1 MRRPFLLPIVW
12 VLAVLI
18 LLGWLGVRPATP
30 EDLAAARRL
39 LEVLGPELATRA
51 VLEFD
56 SERRLDWH
64 YVPRDRPGVEL
75 RQLDDEGRRAL
86 HRLLQAALSS
96 RGYLE
101 TTGIIELEGI
111 LMELQSR
118 PGRPAA
124 HRDPGRYTFAFHG
137 PPDASDPWSF
147 RLEGHHLS
155 LNFTYLGAH
164 PVGATPL
171 FLGAQPHRVAH
182 GPRAGWQVLGGRER
196 LGFELV
202 RSLDESQRRKAVLPG
217 DAPADI
223 LLGPG
228 RDRLEGEPAGI
239 RSVELD
245 DGQRERLRFL
255 VEEFVGVLE
264 PARAAEELERVRAVF
279 DELRFAW
286 IGPIGPATRHY
297 YRVQGP
303 HFVLEYDST
312 SPDGDHV
319 HTVWRDL
326 ERDFGRDPL
335 RHHHEDHHHEHPHSP
350 GSDGGD
356 GR

>member
-1 MRRPFLLPIVW
+1 MKIAIGAWLVCAALSA
-12 VLAVLI
+12 LAFH
-18 LLGWLGVRPATP
+18 ATRAP
-30 EDLAAARRL
+30 GDVAAARRL
-39 LEVLGPELATRA
+39 LEVLGPELAGRA
-51 VLEFD
+51 VLDFD
-56 SERRLDWH
+56 SERRTDWH
-64 YVPRDRPGVEL
+64 YVPRDRPGVRLGE
-75 RQLDDEGRRAL
+75 LDDAARDAL

-101 TTGIIELEGI
+101 TTGILELEGI

-118 PGRPAA
+118 PGRPAT
-124 HRDPGRYTFAFHG
+124 HRDPGLYTFAFHG
-137 PPDASDPWSF
+137 PPDSAEPWSF

-155 LNFTYLGAH
+155 LNFTYLGAQ

-171 FLGAQPHRVAH
+171 FLGSQPHRVAA

-196 LGFELV
+196 LGFDLV
-202 RSLDESQRRKAVLPG
+202 RSLDEEQRAQAVLPG
-217 DAPADI
+217 DAPGDI

-228 RDRLEGEPAGI
+228 RDRLAGEPLGI
-239 RSVELD
+239 RADALTAD
-245 DGQRERLRFL
+245 QRQRLWFL
-255 VEEFVGVLE
+255 VSEFIEVLE
-264 PARAAEELERVRAVF
+264 PARALEELERVRAVL
-279 DELRFAW
+279 DELRFVW
-286 IGPIGPATRHY
+286 MGPIDPRSRHY

-335 RHHHEDHHHEHPHSP
+335 RLHRERDHGP
-350 GSDGGD
+350 GDQD
-356 GR
+356 H

>member
-1 MRRPFLLPIVW
+1 MKTLRCSLLA
-12 VLAVLI
+12 LAVLI
-18 LLGWLGVRPATP
+18 PLAWHATRAP
-30 EDLAAARRL
+30 GAADVAAARRL
-39 LEVLGPELATRA
+39 LEVLGPELGRQA
-51 VLEFD
+51 VLDFE

-64 YVPRDRPGVEL
+64 YVPRERPGVAL
-75 RQLDDEGRRAL
+75 GALDEAGRDAL
-86 HRLLQAALSS
+86 HRLLQSALSS

-118 PGRPAA
+118 PDRPAA

-137 PPDASDPWSF
+137 APDAREPWSF

-155 LNFTYLGAH
+155 LNFTYLGTE
-164 PVGATPL
+164 PVGSTPL
-171 FLGAQPHRVAH
+171 FLGSQPHRVSS

-196 LGFELV
+196 LGFEFV
-202 RSLDESQRRKAVLPG
+202 RSLDENQRERALLPG
-217 DAPADI
+217 DAPGDI

-228 RDRLEGEPAGI
+228 KERLEGEPLGI
-239 RSVELD
+239 PATELSPA
-245 DGQRERLRFL
+245 QRAQLLLLVGEFL
-255 VEEFVGVLE
+255 EVLE
-264 PARAAEELERVRAVF
+264 PSRASAELARVREVQ
-279 DELRFAW
+279 DELRFVW
-286 IGPIGPATRHY
+286 MGPIDPQSRHY

-319 HTVWRDL
+319 HTLWRDL

-335 RHHHEDHHHEHPHSP
+335 RQHRERHHPGEVPAKGED
-350 GSDGGD
+350 
-356 GR
+356 